1 MVSWY
6 RLSRQCDET
15 FAPESPTIEKRDGDG
30 HCDGIVDFC
39 FKSSSGYIRKIHG
52 ISSCISVLEHKVYT

>member
-39 FKSSSGYIRKIHG
+39 FKSSSGYFCFKC
-52 ISSCISVLEHKVYT
+52 SSHTFSAVKT